1 MDRKTIIIIGI
12 VSLLALGVFAYF
24 RAKKNNLN
32 LDEKSDKDDKVDLI
46 SNLNVGFSQKNI
58 ADEIKKE
65 TKKSEII
72 VKNINYAKGLALK
85 IHKLNGLPFLNNQ
98 KKAEKDELES
108 ELASLGY
115 YESNGRVLKL

>member
-1 MDRKTIIIIGI
+1 MNKKTIIIVGTL
-12 VSLLALGVFAYF
+12 SLLGLGAFLYF
-24 RAKKNNLN
+24 RSKQNNLEEEEN
-32 LDEKSDKDDKVDLI
+32 VDLLA
-46 SNLNVGFSQKNI
+46 NLNVGFSQTDI

-85 IHKLNGLPFLNNQ
+85 IHKLNGLQFLNNQ
-98 KKAEKDELES
+98 QKTQKNELES

-115 YESNGRVLKL
+115 YESNGRVLKV